1 MVNRILIRI
10 KVVQIIYSY
19 IKGEKDMATAEKELF
34 FSLEKA
40 YDLYHYMLVLMIE
53 LTDLQRKRVE
63 TARAKH
69 RPTKEELNPNMRF
82 VDNRFIAALRSN
94 QQLVDYTASQKLTWV
109 NEPELLKSLLDLILA
124 SPSYEKYMNS
134 EIDSFD
140 ADREFWRSTFK
151 QIIFTNEHLTDKLED
166 QSLYWNDDLHTI
178 GTFVIK
184 TIKRFEMDSEVS
196 SLLPMY
202 NNDEDQEFAQTLF
215 RKALLNKD
223 KYIAL
228 IEESTKNWELDRIAF
243 MDIVIMVVALAEIT
257 TFDSIPV
264 KVSLN
269 EYIEIAKFYST
280 QRSGRFVNGMLDGIV
295 DKLRK
300 SGQLVKI

>member
-10 KVVQIIYSY
+10 KVVQIIYSF
-19 IKGEKDMATAEKELF
+19 IKGGKDMATAEKELF

-53 LTDLQRKRVE
+53 LTDLQRKRIE

-94 QQLVDYTASQKLTWV
+94 QQLIDYTASQKLTWV

-124 SPSYEKYMNS
+124 SPSYEKYMSS
-134 EIDSFD
+134 EVDSFET
-140 ADREFWRSTFK
+140 DREFWRSTFK
-151 QIIFTNEHLTDKLED
+151 QIIFTSELLTDKLED

-184 TIKRFEMDSEVS
+184 TIKRFELDSEVAP
-196 SLLPMY
+196 LLPMY
-202 NNDEDQEFAQTLF
+202 NNEEDQEFAQTLF

-257 TFDSIPV
+257 SFDSIPV

-295 DKLRK
+295 NKLRK